1 MERLLLAA
9 AIVPQQP
16 VFLSSSWVP
25 RDCVRYLGFSL
36 LDLEFFLAK
45 QFRSLLPVHRF
56 KLFYNINETLLA
68 VNLKLAV
75 IELNCALVIP
85 FCLFQQA

>member
-9 AIVPQQP
+9 TIVAQQP
-16 VFLSSSWVP
+16 VSLSSSWVP
-25 RDCVRYLGFSL
+25 RDCIRYLGFSL

-45 QFRSLLPVHRF
+45 QFRGLLPVHRF
-56 KLFYNINETLLA
+56 KLFYNISETLLA

-75 IELNCALVIP
+75 FELNYALVIS
-85 FCLFQQA
+85 FCLF